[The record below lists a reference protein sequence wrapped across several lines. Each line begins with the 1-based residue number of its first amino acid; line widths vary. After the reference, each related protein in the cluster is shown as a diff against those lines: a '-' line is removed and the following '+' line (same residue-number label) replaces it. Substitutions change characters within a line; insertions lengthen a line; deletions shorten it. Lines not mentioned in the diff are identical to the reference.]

1 MATGRDWCAE
11 EFEGA
16 PLDRGEAGEFLDLPP
31 GEDDGLPV
39 EGGQV
44 IEQVPVAAGGQAVV
58 AVTCPDP
65 CGLGFQELAPG
76 RAVAPGCGIQAGSVE
91 DVAYRTGR
99 YPDPGPCELAADPR
113 LSRGGVLARQA
124 QHRGSDVCPG
134 EGAAWTFPRIGP
146 RAGDQVRG
154 ASAAGSQGSR
164 RSRSTTGE
172 AAAATAQPA
181 ASDPIVDVWPVH
193 LAGWHGDLVAQRDDL
208 DLVGAFTA
216 PGQDYELED
225 AVEGE
230 VQQGPEHE
238 QRGCPLPGDA
248 QAINLLVTR
257 WSTASTRVSAPHRR

>member
-99 YPDPGPCELAADPR
+99 YPDPGPCELAADP
-113 LSRGGVLARQA
+113 LYPQVGFSRA
-124 QHRGSDVCPG
+124 
-134 EGAAWTFPRIGP
+134 
-146 RAGDQVRG
+146 
-154 ASAAGSQGSR
+154 R
-164 RSRSTTGE
+164 RST
-172 AAAATAQPA
+172 AARTSA
-181 ASDPIVDVWPVH
+181 
-193 LAGWHGDLVAQRDDL
+193 L
-208 DLVGAFTA
+208 
-216 PGQDYELED
+216 
-225 AVEGE
+225 VEGRP
-230 VQQGPEHE
+230 GRF
-238 QRGCPLPGDA
+238 RG
-248 QAINLLVTR
+248 
-257 WSTASTRVSAPHRR
+257 